1 MEIIPDIF
9 HISLPNLSFSSSNN
23 SKCHNMILQATIT
36 YTSVCV
42 EEAPQKIRNHQS
54 FYAFIVSYVETE
66 LGQNLNLD

>member
-1 MEIIPDIF
+1 
-9 HISLPNLSFSSSNN
+9 
-23 SKCHNMILQATIT
+23 MILQATIT

-54 FYAFIVSYVETE
+54 FYTFIVSYVETE